1 MKFNT
6 SFYIID
12 MLLLIDIDLD
22 LDLLIGFMI
31 DPDFIKS
38 QCRQK
43 MSFLQ
48 FKTDINRPFSV

>member
-1 MKFNT
+1 
-6 SFYIID
+6 